1 MPDNSQ
7 ELKNAKKYALLL
19 LKFRPRSINEFRG
32 KLKRHGFQEDVI
44 EELVN
49 DFKNRGL
56 LDDAKFAELWAFDRA
71 NLKSIGKIKLE
82 AELEAK
88 GLDKIDI
95 EKGLSVLAREV
106 DEYDSAR
113 ALAEKRTSRLA
124 GLDKIT
130 KKRRLF
136 AFLQRHGFSSDVSV
150 KVTKEMVG

>member
-7 ELKNAKKYALLL
+7 ELKNAKKYAFLL

-32 KLKRHGFQEDVI
+32 KLKRHGFQEEII

-56 LDDAKFAELWAFDRA
+56 LDDAKFAELWAFNRA